1 MRSILK
7 PSNQLIDLDEKIRH
21 MDTLN
26 RHLITILIF
35 KRYLAISY

>member
-1 MRSILK
+1 MRSLLK

-21 MDTLN
+21 INILK

-35 KRYLAISY
+35 KGYLAIS